1 MLNSPHGNLVKKI
14 ALSGVILLLFS
25 LGCISADVPPGDGS
39 TTDDHGNA
47 RATATPVTSGMQ
59 VAGNI
64 ETGDDQDYFSIE
76 ANGAGIL
83 RATAIGDVNTIG
95 HLYDGFGRELAAND
109 DDGEGMNFN
118 VSAQIASAG
127 TYYLRVTSSGTGTG
141 IYRLTVT
148 LIPDDHGNTRASATP
163 AMIDVPINGEINPGT
178 DTDYF
183 SVVVAGAGTLRATT
197 TGGTNTMG
205 AIYDSGGMQLAADDN
220 SGTDTNF
227 DVSHNITAPG
237 TYYVRVTSAGSG
249 TGMYRLTVT
258 FMPDDHGNTQATATR
273 VISGMQVAGDI
284 KTGDDQDW
292 FSIQATGA
300 GTIRAVT
307 TGTTNTMGAIY
318 NNSGAVLA
326 ANDDGGEDMNFE
338 LSVQVTSAGTYY
350 VRVTSAGMGTGM
362 YSLTATFIPDDH
374 GNNRARATRI
384 TSGME
389 IAGNIET
396 GDDQD
401 WFSIVVTAGV
411 RLRAVTTGMTNTIG
425 TIYNNSEAV
434 LATNDDDGEGMNFNV
449 SARITSTGTYYV
461 RVTSSG
467 TGTGMYELT
476 VTSIPDDYGN
486 TRASATPVTI
496 GMPIDGE
503 IDPGT
508 DIDYFSIQVSST
520 DLTGVDFLT
529 LTASTTGDVDT
540 MGTLYDS
547 SGNELASDDNGG
559 TGMNFE
565 LSTRVATAGTYY
577 VRVAGSDT
585 GMYSLTVTS
594 MAGDHSDMRD
604 TSATSITI
612 GTAINGHIDPNT
624 DEDYF
629 SIEVTS
635 AELSGRAS
643 LILRAATTGS
653 LDTIGHL
660 YDSGG
665 MELAMNDDSAPS
677 NMNFSISHS
686 ITTAGTYYIRVT
698 GSTTGAYSLSVALDD
713 HGDVRTTATLVT
725 SGTAVNGN
733 LETALDQDWFS
744 IVVSSTDLTGKDFLT
759 LTASTT
765 GGTNTMGAIY
775 DSDGMQLA
783 ADSNSGASTNFNV
796 SYNITSAGTYYVR
809 VTSEGSAS
817 GMYTLTVTVSDGDY
831 GNTRG
836 TAAQVT
842 LATAIAGHINP
853 GTDEDYFS
861 ISVSSTDLAGID
873 FLTLRATTTGSLDTV
888 GHIYNIGGTELATN
902 DNGVSIGMNFDV
914 SARITSTGTYY
925 VKVSSSGSGTGMY
938 GLTVTTTTGDHSD
951 MRDTSA
957 TSITSGTVIN
967 GHIDPNTDEDH
978 FAIVVSSTE
987 LTSIDFVLLRAST
1000 TGTTDTIGTIYDS
1013 SGMELATDDDEGTGM
1028 NFDVSTRITTA
1039 GTYYI
1044 KVASESMDTGMYRL
1058 TVTTATGD
1066 HGNTRDSATPIMSPA
1081 AITGNIS
1088 PDTDVDYF
1096 SIEVTNTDL
1105 ASADTFVLSASIT
1118 GGLNTSGELYDSGG
1132 TLLVFNSA
1140 LSSNLNFEIS
1150 YNITSAGTYYVKVL
1164 TRLVVSE
1171 MYSLTITAAGRDHGD
1186 DRDSA
1191 TPAALTTAIT
1201 GKINP
1206 DTDEDYFSIEVDSGA
1221 LNDVD
1226 VIILRATTT
1235 GTTNT
1240 IGTIYDSDG
1249 RELASDDDGG
1259 TGMNFDASARIINGG
1274 TYYFKVAS
1282 VGSGMGDYSLT
1293 VTATSAD
1300 HGNDIPSA
1308 TPLKNG
1314 ERALG
1319 LIGET
1324 DSPDD
1329 PGTDVDYFSIEVTR
1343 AGTLT
1348 AITAQFT
1355 LTSGTLYNSGGTALV
1370 TDQRDSTTHN
1380 VNISYT
1386 IMPADIG
1393 TYYLKVSAA
1402 TATTYDL
1409 IVALDSHS
1417 DVLNHMAVSG
1427 DDDFATPV
1435 TSGTAVAGDIAP
1447 LDDIDYF
1454 QITVAGAGTL
1464 RATTTSSIR
1473 TLGYLYDSSGNEL
1486 ANDTARSGTGG
1497 NFDLSH
1503 SITTA
1508 GTYYIKVDGE
1518 LGAYSL
1524 TVTFSP

>member
-1 MLNSPHGNLVKKI
+1 MPDRVNAKCPARTFSETEQILAKRIWEGMLNSPHGNLVKKI
-14 ALSGVILLLFS
+14 ALLGTVLLLFS
-25 LGCISADVPPGDGS
+25 LGCSGKADAPLGDVNPGNSS
-39 TTDDHGNA
+39 TTDDHGNTQD
-47 RATATPVTSGMQ
+47 RATLVTSGTQ
-59 VAGNI
+59 VVGNI

-76 ANGAGIL
+76 VAGGVRL
-83 RATAIGDVNTIG
+83 RAAATGDVNTIG
-95 HLYDGFGRELAAND
+95 HIYDSNGNELAAND

-118 VSAQIASAG
+118 VSVRIA
-127 TYYLRVTSSGTGTG
+127 
-141 IYRLTVT
+141 
-148 LIPDDHGNTRASATP
+148 
-163 AMIDVPINGEINPGT
+163 
-178 DTDYF
+178 
-183 SVVVAGAGTLRATT
+183 
-197 TGGTNTMG
+197 
-205 AIYDSGGMQLAADDN
+205 AA
-220 SGTDTNF
+220 
-227 DVSHNITAPG
+227 
-237 TYYVRVTSAGSG
+237 
-249 TGMYRLTVT
+249 
-258 FMPDDHGNTQATATR
+258 
-273 VISGMQVAGDI
+273 
-284 KTGDDQDW
+284 
-292 FSIQATGA
+292 
-300 GTIRAVT
+300 
-307 TGTTNTMGAIY
+307 
-318 NNSGAVLA
+318 
-326 ANDDGGEDMNFE
+326 
-338 LSVQVTSAGTYY
+338 
-350 VRVTSAGMGTGM
+350 
-362 YSLTATFIPDDH
+362 
-374 GNNRARATRI
+374 
-384 TSGME
+384 
-389 IAGNIET
+389 
-396 GDDQD
+396 
-401 WFSIVVTAGV
+401 
-411 RLRAVTTGMTNTIG
+411 
-425 TIYNNSEAV
+425 
-434 LATNDDDGEGMNFNV
+434 
-449 SARITSTGTYYV
+449 GTYYV

-476 VTSIPDDYGN
+476 VTSIPDDHGN
-486 TRASATPVTI
+486 TRASATPIMI

-508 DIDYFSIQVSST
+508 DEDYFSIQVSST
-520 DLTGVDFLT
+520 DLNGIDFLI
-529 LTASTTGDVDT
+529 LTATTTGMTDT

-547 SGNELASDDNGG
+547 SGNELASDDNSG

-565 LSTRVATAGTYY
+565 LSSQIASAGTYY

-594 MAGDHSDMRD
+594 IAGDHGNTRA
-604 TSATSITI
+604 SATPVTSGAAITGNI
-612 GTAINGHIDPNT
+612 NPGTDP
-624 DEDYF
+624 DYF

-635 AELSGRAS
+635 VELSGRGP
-643 LILRAATTGS
+643 LLLKAATNGS
-653 LDTIGHL
+653 LDTVGHL
-660 YDSGG
+660 YDSFGR
-665 MELAMNDDSAPS
+665 ELAMDDDTFSGG
-677 NMNFSISHS
+677 NFWFSHR
-686 ITTAGTYYIRVT
+686 ITT
-698 GSTTGAYSLSVALDD
+698 
-713 HGDVRTTATLVT
+713 
-725 SGTAVNGN
+725 
-733 LETALDQDWFS
+733 
-744 IVVSSTDLTGKDFLT
+744 
-759 LTASTT
+759 
-765 GGTNTMGAIY
+765 
-775 DSDGMQLA
+775 
-783 ADSNSGASTNFNV
+783 
-796 SYNITSAGTYYVR
+796 AGTYYVR
-809 VTSEGSAS
+809 VTSKGMSTGMYGLTITLDDHGDLRAQATPVTVGTPIAGNIETPDDQDYFSIVVTSTDLASADALELRAITTGSTDTTGYLYDSDGNQLAFDFDNGTDTNFEISYAITTAGTYYIEVINNYRNTGVYHVTVTTTAGDHGNDRGSATPVRS
-817 GMYTLTVTVSDGDY
+817 
-831 GNTRG
+831 G
-836 TAAQVT
+836 TAVT
-842 LATAIAGHINP
+842 GNIGT
-853 GTDEDYFS
+853 GTDEDWFS
-861 ISVSSTDLAGID
+861 IRVTHTYLVGID
-873 FLTLRATTTGSLDTV
+873 FLVLRATTTGMTNTMGAL
-888 GHIYNIGGTELATN
+888 YNSSGRELAADDDGGT
-902 DNGVSIGMNFDV
+902 GMNFDV

-925 VKVSSSGSGTGMY
+925 VKVSSSGSATGMY

-957 TSITSGTVIN
+957 TSITSGTAIN

-978 FAIVVSSTE
+978 FAIVVSSTQ

-1013 SGMELATDDDEGTGM
+1013 SGMELATDDDGGSTGT
-1028 NFDVSTRITTA
+1028 NFDVSARITTA

-1044 KVASESMDTGMYRL
+1044 KVASESMDTGMYSL
-1058 TVTTATGD
+1058 TATTTAGD

-1088 PDTDVDYF
+1088 PGADEDYF

-1118 GGLNTSGELYDSGG
+1118 GGTNTWGALYDSGG
-1132 TLLVFNSA
+1132 TQLAFDGA
-1140 LSSNLNFEIS
+1140 FSSYLNFEIS
-1150 YNITSAGTYYVKVL
+1150 YNITSAGTYYVLVR
-1164 TRLVVSE
+1164 TRLILSE

-1191 TPAALTTAIT
+1191 TPAALAMAIT
-1201 GKINP
+1201 GNIDP
-1206 DTDEDYFSIEVDSGA
+1206 GTDEDYFSIEVDSGA
-1221 LNDVD
+1221 LDDVD
-1226 VIILRATTT
+1226 VIVFRATTT

-1249 RELASDDDGG
+1249 RELATDDDGG
-1259 TGMNFDASARIINGG
+1259 STGTNFDASARIINGG
-1274 TYYFKVAS
+1274 TYYVKVAS

-1293 VTATSAD
+1293 VTTTGRD

-1314 ERALG
+1314 ERATG

-1343 AGTLT
+1343 GGTLT

-1355 LTSGTLYNSGGTALV
+1355 LTSGTLYNSSGMPLV

-1386 IMPADIG
+1386 IMPADTG

-1402 TATTYDL
+1402 TAVLYDL

>member
-1 MLNSPHGNLVKKI
+1 MNFKI
-14 ALSGVILLLFS
+14 NKFFGVILVHFLSAAALLLFS
-25 LGCISADVPPGDGS
+25 LGCIDFGGTPPDDNPGGT
-39 TTDDHGNA
+39 TTDDHGNTQDS
-47 RATATPVTSGMQ
+47 ATRITGGIAI
-59 VAGNI
+59 AGNI
-64 ETGDDQDYFSIE
+64 ETGDDQDWFSIQ
-76 ANGAGIL
+76 ATGSGIL
-83 RATAIGDVNTIG
+83 RAITTGTTNTTGTIYSSSG
-95 HLYDGFGRELAAND
+95 TVLASGSDG
-109 DDGEGMNFN
+109 GEGMNFD
-118 VSAQIASAG
+118 VLAPITAAG
-127 TYYLRVTSSGTGTG
+127 TYYVK
-141 IYRLTVT
+141 V
-148 LIPDDHGNTRASATP
+148 
-163 AMIDVPINGEINPGT
+163 E
-178 DTDYF
+178 
-183 SVVVAGAGTLRATT
+183 
-197 TGGTNTMG
+197 
-205 AIYDSGGMQLAADDN
+205 
-220 SGTDTNF
+220 
-227 DVSHNITAPG
+227 
-237 TYYVRVTSAGSG
+237 GSD
-249 TGMYRLTVT
+249 TGMYLLTIT

-273 VISGMQVAGDI
+273 VISGTPVAGNI
-284 KTGDDQDW
+284 EPGDDQDW

-677 NMNFSISHS
+677 NMNFSLSHS

-698 GSTTGAYSLSVALDD
+698 GSTTGAYSLSVTFDD

-1058 TVTTATGD
+1058 TVTTTGAEHGGTLVTATPVTSGTVITGNINPNNDRDWFSIEVTEMELTNADIPVLKAITTGSLDTRGWLYNSDGVVLVSNRDSGTGTNFEILYRVTRAGTYYIRVTSQQDATAGMYSLTVTFVNRD
-1066 HGNTRDSATPIMSPA
+1066 HGNTRDRATPVAP
-1081 AITGNIS
+1081 G
-1088 PDTDVDYF
+1088 
-1096 SIEVTNTDL
+1096 
-1105 ASADTFVLSASIT
+1105 
-1118 GGLNTSGELYDSGG
+1118 
-1132 TLLVFNSA
+1132 
-1140 LSSNLNFEIS
+1140 
-1150 YNITSAGTYYVKVL
+1150 
-1164 TRLVVSE
+1164 
-1171 MYSLTITAAGRDHGD
+1171 
-1186 DRDSA
+1186 
-1191 TPAALTTAIT
+1191 TAIA
-1201 GKINP
+1201 GHIDP
-1206 DTDEDYFSIEVDSGA
+1206 DTDEDYFSIVVNSRNLPAAEVI
-1221 LNDVD
+1221 V
-1226 VIILRATTT
+1226 LRATTT

-1240 IGTIYDSDG
+1240 IGAIYDSLG
-1249 RELASDDDGG
+1249 NELATDDDGG
-1259 TGMNFDASARIINGG
+1259 STGTNFDVSARVAHYG
-1274 TYYFKVAS
+1274 TYYVKVAS
-1282 VGSGMGDYSLT
+1282 ESMDTGMYSLT

-1300 HGNDIPSA
+1300 HSDTLGDSA
-1308 TPLKNG
+1308 TQLRNG
-1314 ERALG
+1314 ETAQ
-1319 LIGET
+1319 GEIA
-1324 DSPDD
+1324 PDD
-1329 PGTDVDYFSIEVTR
+1329 DVDYFSIEVTR
-1343 AGTLT
+1343 AATLT
-1348 AITAQFT
+1348 ATATTDGSDFFEG
-1355 LTSGTLYNSGGTALV
+1355 LIALYNSGGTELGMHQSDGTMFTIAI
-1370 TDQRDSTTHN
+1370 S
-1380 VNISYT
+1380 NIMINT
-1386 IMPADIG
+1386 PG
-1393 TYYLKVSAA
+1393 TYYVKVGSNDGGEYDLTVVFDGHSDVRDT
-1402 TATTYDL
+1402 TATT
-1409 IVALDSHS
+1409 
-1417 DVLNHMAVSG
+1417 
-1427 DDDFATPV
+1427 V
-1435 TSGTAVAGDIAP
+1435 TSGTAVSGHIAP
-1447 LDDIDYF
+1447 TSDKDYF
-1454 QITVAGAGTL
+1454 SIEVTGPGTL
-1464 RATTTSSIR
+1464 RAATTGGTN
-1473 TLGYLYDSSGNEL
+1473 TLGTIYDSSGMQL
-1486 ANDTARSGTGG
+1486 ATDNDSGTGR
-1497 NFDLSH
+1497 NFDLSY

-1508 GTYYIKVDGE
+1508 GTRTYYIRVDGSR